1 MMERFRDRSEAGRK
15 LAEFLRGYAGSENT
29 LVLGLPRGGVVVAYE
44 IASALKVDLDVFLV
58 RKLGAP
64 YQPELAMGAI
74 AEGGVRLLNED
85 VVGFLSISDSE
96 IDRVA
101 EEELAELRRRQGR
114 YRGGEPAKEISG
126 KTVIVTDDGL
136 ATGATMKA
144 AIKGIR
150 VRKPEKIIA
159 AVPVGAPSTVKQV
172 AQMAD
177 EVICPRQP
185 QSFMAVGMWYEEFDQ
200 TSDQEV
206 VDLLERSR
214 KRSAE

>member
-1 MMERFRDRSEAGRK
+1 MRERFQNRGEAGRL
-15 LAEFLRGYAGSENT
+15 LAGFLEGYAGSEDT

-44 IASALKVDLDVFLV
+44 IASVLKVDLDVFLV

-85 VVGFLSISDSE
+85 VVSFLSVSDEE
-96 IDRVA
+96 IDSVA

-114 YRGGEPAKEISG
+114 YRGKEPAKEIRG
-126 KTVIVTDDGL
+126 RTVIVADDGL

-150 VRKPEKIIA
+150 VRKPEKIIV

-172 AQMAD
+172 GEMAD

-185 QSFMAVGMWYEEFDQ
+185 ENFMAVGMWYEEFDQ
-200 TSDQEV
+200 TSDREV
-206 VDLLERSR
+206 IELLERSR
-214 KRSAE
+214 RQA